1 MDVDAKRLHGRSPFS
16 ALMPKTLVFP
26 TGTVSQLETDRL
38 ISSGTSAGAPLPP
51 DTCEELDLLA
61 TYKDSQ
67 HQFFGLKG
75 ALYTA
80 KRHAADTDTWMIWT
94 ALSTRARPSAGS
106 ARREKT

>member
-1 MDVDAKRLHGRSPFS
+1 
-16 ALMPKTLVFP
+16 MPKTLVFP